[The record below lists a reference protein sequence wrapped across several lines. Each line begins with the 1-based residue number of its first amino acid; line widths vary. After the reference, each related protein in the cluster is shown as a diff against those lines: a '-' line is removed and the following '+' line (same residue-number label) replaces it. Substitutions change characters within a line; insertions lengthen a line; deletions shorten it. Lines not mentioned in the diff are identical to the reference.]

1 MQLVEVVEPPVGK
14 DGRNQTED
22 ADRAKPCV
30 NLLRYLVTLGCVC
43 SDLEENSLVVSEDAS
58 ETKTGEK
65 KKQSA
70 PSLPPSI
77 SLDIPSSISLDIPPA
92 ISLWQVQVHSVQFYI
107 KRKGKSGMIAPHFI
121 QSIYPEMIK
130 LGTNCYLL
138 LVKYIRE
145 EGRTL
150 NINSLASF

>member
-14 DGRNQTED
+14 DGGNQPED

-107 KRKGKSGMIAPHFI
+107 KRKGKSGMIAPH
-121 QSIYPEMIK
+121 SW
-130 LGTNCYLL
+130 
-138 LVKYIRE
+138 R
-145 EGRTL
+145 
-150 NINSLASF
+150 